1 MSALVK
7 RRRRPVTSSR
17 FASRLAGL
25 MALGLLLASGVAS
38 AQEGALLSE
47 LENQV
52 LAATRDWQTTV
63 FEAARSLFWILASI
77 EIGLAAVWL
86 ALAAASLDTWFAELV
101 RRILFIGFFALLLE
115 QGPEFARAV
124 VDSLFQIGATQGSA
138 SPAEVFD
145 AGIRVASVLSEN
157 ASFGVFEDN
166 ALAIASVIA
175 MGVVVICFSLVAAIF
190 VAVMV
195 EMYVGLLAGMIMLGL
210 GGSSFTKDFSLR
222 YLIYAFSVGMKLM
235 ALVMIARIGSEV
247 LLGLSS
253 APVSDND
260 PLVSTLSIAGISV
273 VVFIISLYVPAI
285 IQGVVQGASI
295 TQGSEAIRHG
305 LQATSAAAGGA
316 FFAAAAGQ
324 HGLAAHGAARASGAS
339 VAGALRAGM
348 SAGAGEAARALGSAA
363 RDKLIGAPGASHAS
377 LLGLANAKLR
387 SAPPDARSK
396 ETTP

>member
-7 RRRRPVTSSR
+7 RRSRPVTSSG

-25 MALGLLLASGVAS
+25 MALGLPLASGAAS

-52 LAATRDWQTTV
+52 LAATRDWQATV

-101 RRILFIGFFALLLE
+101 RRILFVGFFALLLE
-115 QGPEFARAV
+115 QGPDFARAV
-124 VDSLFQIGATQGSA
+124 VDSLFQIGASQGSA

-157 ASFGVFEDN
+157 ARFGVFEDN

-195 EMYVGLLAGMIMLGL
+195 EMRPSDPPLANLGIISQFRHRRDCRIDRSARPHLLC
-210 GGSSFTKDFSLR
+210 
-222 YLIYAFSVGMKLM
+222 
-235 ALVMIARIGSEV
+235 
-247 LLGLSS
+247 
-253 APVSDND
+253 D
-260 PLVSTLSIAGISV
+260 PPSIAI
-273 VVFIISLYVPAI
+273 AI
-285 IQGVVQGASI
+285 AIAI
-295 TQGSEAIRHG
+295 TIAM
-305 LQATSAAAGGA
+305 ATQAAG
-316 FFAAAAGQ
+316 
-324 HGLAAHGAARASGAS
+324 RT
-339 VAGALRAGM
+339 R
-348 SAGAGEAARALGSAA
+348 RY
-363 RDKLIGAPGASHAS
+363 
-377 LLGLANAKLR
+377 R
-387 SAPPDARSK
+387 S
-396 ETTP
+396 

>member
-1 MSALVK
+1 VSALVK
-7 RRRRPVTSSR
+7 RRRRPVASSR

-25 MALGLLLASGVAS
+25 MALGLLLASGAAS

-260 PLVSTLSIAGISV
+260 SFPFMCRRSFRVWCRAPRSRRAAKRSAMAFRHQALLREAPSLRQLQDNTGLPLTVL
-273 VVFIISLYVPAI
+273 
-285 IQGVVQGASI
+285 Q
-295 TQGSEAIRHG
+295 E
-305 LQATSAAAGGA
+305 LQAHLLPGRYELACPPGQGKRRERWGQRRATS
-316 FFAAAAGQ
+316 
-324 HGLAAHGAARASGAS
+324 
-339 VAGALRAGM
+339 
-348 SAGAGEAARALGSAA
+348 
-363 RDKLIGAPGASHAS
+363 
-377 LLGLANAKLR
+377 
-387 SAPPDARSK
+387 
-396 ETTP
+396 